1 MSDQQAGIHGA
12 LGLGAPLTPAGIQT
26 ADGVLSQVSDGQV
39 KQEPYETM
47 EVVASSPGPG
57 SAVHHLHQLQH
68 QHQHQLQQQ
77 HHHQHQHLVGAPHGH
92 LYSASSSAAGGSL
105 QSATGPG
112 SVGDS
117 SNSQSSNDVTGTGI
131 SGGTKREVGGED
143 ADGGGPGA
151 EDELAGAGPGGRSAG
166 QPLCDFLTQLEDY
179 TPTIP
184 DAVTSYYLQTAG
196 FDTEDP
202 RIVRLISLAAQK
214 FISDVA
220 NDALQHC
227 KTRSSAQNTKARLK
241 DRRYTLTLEDL
252 TPALAE
258 YGIVVRKPPYYV

>member
-1 MSDQQAGIHGA
+1 MSDQQAAIHGA

-68 QHQHQLQQQ
+68 QHQH
-77 HHHQHQHLVGAPHGH
+77 HHQHLGG
-92 LYSASSSAAGGSL
+92 SSAAGGSL

-151 EDELAGAGPGGRSAG
+151 DDELAGAGPGGRSAG